1 MRKPLA
7 MAMALTMAATIVFSG
22 CSSSS
27 TSDSGSSSS
36 GGDDTA
42 ATSDSDSGSGG
53 SSGGTLQLLNG
64 KPEIDTQLQDLA
76 AKYNEE
82 TGNTIEIMT
91 IGGTETASSK
101 LKELKQADEMPD
113 IFFAEAKDFATWQG
127 ELEDMSGWDWTEDT
141 SAEYVD
147 ADMGT
152 IGFPYS
158 VEACGLAYNKD
169 ILDKAGVDPASLT
182 SPDAYK
188 EAFETID
195 SKKDDLGLTAVVAY
209 AANANNIGWST
220 GTHIFGQYLDAGL
233 EPTDTTYIDLLND
246 GGQLDADRFTKFGE
260 FIGLLNQYSDDQL
273 RVDGTYDDQVLGFAS
288 GKYAFMTNGSWTGAT
303 LAGDDS
309 DAYEAA
315 GSFECG
321 FAPYAFEDGINTIL
335 NGAPN
340 YWTVYSS
347 GDVDQAKDFLNWC
360 IGDTAQQIMVEDAG
374 FVSPFEDC
382 AFESTDPF
390 AAAVTEWLADGKF
403 SSYHTMQKKDGL
415 NDATSV
421 VFQEYAKGDIGSAE
435 EFTEEIQK
443 VCTDYYAN

>member
-7 MAMALTMAATIVFSG
+7 MAMALTMAASLVLAG

-27 TSDSGSSSS
+27 STESTDSSSDTAESTDSGSSS
-36 GGDDTA
+36 G
-42 ATSDSDSGSGG
+42 GG
-53 SSGGTLQLLNG
+53 SSLQLLNG
-64 KPEIDTQLQDLA
+64 KPEIDTQLQELA
-76 AKYNEE
+76 SKYQEE
-82 TGNTIEIMT
+82 TGNSIEIMT

-113 IFFAEAKDFATWQG
+113 IFFAEAKDFATWEG
-127 ELEDMSGWDWTEDT
+127 ELEDMTGWDWTEDT

-147 ADMGT
+147 SEMGT
-152 IGFPYS
+152 IGFPYNT
-158 VEACGLAYNKD
+158 EACGLAYNKN
-169 ILDKAGVDPASLT
+169 ILDEAGVDPASLT

-233 EPTDTTYIDLLND
+233 EPTDRTYIDLLND

-260 FIGLLNQYSDDQL
+260 FIGMLNQYSDDAL

-303 LAGDDS
+303 LTGDDS

-335 NGAPN
+335 NGGTN

-347 GDVDQAKDFLNWC
+347 GNVDGVC
-360 IGDTAQQIMVEDAG
+360 
-374 FVSPFEDC
+374 
-382 AFESTDPF
+382 
-390 AAAVTEWLADGKF
+390 
-403 SSYHTMQKKDGL
+403 SSHKQ
-415 NDATSV
+415 
-421 VFQEYAKGDIGSAE
+421 
-435 EFTEEIQK
+435 
-443 VCTDYYAN
+443 

>member
-7 MAMALTMAATIVFSG
+7 MAMALTMAASLVLAG

-27 TSDSGSSSS
+27 STESTDSSSDTAESTDSGSSS
-36 GGDDTA
+36 G
-42 ATSDSDSGSGG
+42 GG
-53 SSGGTLQLLNG
+53 SSLQLLNG
-64 KPEIDTQLQDLA
+64 KPEIDTQLQELA
-76 AKYNEE
+76 SKYQEE
-82 TGNTIEIMT
+82 TGNSIEIMT

-113 IFFAEAKDFATWQG
+113 IFFAEAKDFATWEG
-127 ELEDMSGWDWTEDT
+127 ELEDMTGWDWTEDT

-147 ADMGT
+147 SEMGT
-152 IGFPYS
+152 IGFPYNT
-158 VEACGLAYNKD
+158 EACGLAYNKN
-169 ILDKAGVDPASLT
+169 ILDEAGVDPASLT

-233 EPTDTTYIDLLND
+233 EPTDRTYIDLLND

-260 FIGLLNQYSDDQL
+260 FIGMLNQYSDDAL

-303 LAGDDS
+303 LTGDDS

-335 NGAPN
+335 NGGTN

-347 GDVDQAKDFLNWC
+347 GNVDGAKDFLNWF
-360 IGDTAQQIMVEDAG
+360 IGDTAQQIMVEEAG
-374 FVSPFEDC
+374 FISPFEDC

-403 SSYHTMQKKDGL
+403 SAYHTMEKKDGL

-421 VFQEYAKGDIGSAE
+421 VFQEYAKGDIATAE
-435 EFTEEIQK
+435 EFTEEVQK

>member
-7 MAMALTMAATIVFSG
+7 LAMALTMAATVALSG

-27 TSDSGSSSS
+27 TSTSDSSSDSSSSEDTTASSDSSS
-36 GGDDTA
+36 GG
-42 ATSDSDSGSGG
+42 GS
-53 SSGGTLQLLNG
+53 LQLLNG
-64 KPEIDTQLQDLA
+64 KPEIDTQLQELA
-76 AKYNEE
+76 AKYSEE

-113 IFFAEAKDFATWQG
+113 IFFAEAKDFATWEG
-127 ELEDMSGWDWTEDT
+127 ELEDMSDWDWTSDT

-152 IGFPYS
+152 IGFPYNT
-158 VEACGLAYNKD
+158 EACGLAYNKD

-195 SKKDDLGLTAVVAY
+195 SKKDELGLTAVVAY

-233 EPTDTTYIDLLND
+233 EPTDRTYIDLLND
-246 GGQLDADRFTKFGE
+246 GGQLDTDRFTKFGE
-260 FIGLLNQYSDDQL
+260 FIGMLNQYSDDQL
-273 RVDGTYDDQVLGFAS
+273 RVDGTYDDQVLGFAG

-303 LAGDDS
+303 LVGDDK

-335 NGAPN
+335 NGGTN

-347 GDVDQAKDFLNWC
+347 GNVDGAKDFLNWF
-360 IGDTAQQIMVEDAG
+360 IGDTAQQIMVEEAG
-374 FVSPFEDC
+374 FISPFDDC
-382 AFESTDPF
+382 QFESTDPF
-390 AAAVTEWLADGKF
+390 AAAVTEWLVDGKF
-403 SSYHTMQKKDGL
+403 SAYHTMEKKDGL
-415 NDATSV
+415 NDVTSV
-421 VFQEYAKGDIGSAE
+421 VFQEYAKGDIATAE

>member
-7 MAMALTMAATIVFSG
+7 MAMALTMAASLVLAG

-27 TSDSGSSSS
+27 STESTDSSDTAESTDSGSDSS
-36 GGDDTA
+36 GG
-42 ATSDSDSGSGG
+42 GG
-53 SSGGTLQLLNG
+53 SLQLLNG
-64 KPEIDTQLQDLA
+64 KPEIDTQLQELA
-76 AKYNEE
+76 SKYQEE

-113 IFFAEAKDFATWQG
+113 IFFAEAKDFATWEG

-152 IGFPYS
+152 IGFPYNT
-158 VEACGLAYNKD
+158 EACGLAYNKN
-169 ILDKAGVDPASLT
+169 ILDEAGVDPASLT
-182 SPDAYK
+182 SPEAYK

-233 EPTDTTYIDLLND
+233 EPTDRTYIDLLND

-260 FIGLLNQYSDDQL
+260 FIGMLNQYSDDAL

-303 LAGDDS
+303 LTGDDS

-335 NGAPN
+335 NGGTN

-347 GDVDQAKDFLNWC
+347 GNVDGAKDFLNWF
-360 IGDTAQQIMVEDAG
+360 IGDTAQQIMVEEAG
-374 FVSPFEDC
+374 FISPFEDC

-403 SSYHTMQKKDGL
+403 SAYHTMEKKDGL

-421 VFQEYAKGDIGSAE
+421 VFQEYAKGDITTAE
-435 EFTEEIQK
+435 EFTEEVQK

>member
-321 FAPYAFEDGINTIL
+321 FAPYAFED
-335 NGAPN
+335 P
-340 YWTVYSS
+340 
-347 GDVDQAKDFLNWC
+347 
-360 IGDTAQQIMVEDAG
+360 ERR
-374 FVSPFEDC
+374 
-382 AFESTDPF
+382 
-390 AAAVTEWLADGKF
+390 TELL
-403 SSYHTMQKKDGL
+403 DGL
-415 NDATSV
+415 LQRRCGSGEGFPELV
-421 VFQEYAKGDIGSAE
+421 HRRHGSADHGRGCR
-435 EFTEEIQK
+435 I
-443 VCTDYYAN
+443 C